1 MEPRNKTGIRDE
13 RLENA
18 KKSYHSPRL
27 SEYGTL
33 AKLTAGGAAG
43 SVEPNNKAD
52 KKNSSKP

>member
-1 MEPRNKTGIRDE
+1 MEPRKETRMRDDG
-13 RLENA
+13 LEDA
-18 KKSYHSPRL
+18 KKTYHSPRL

-33 AKLTAGGAAG
+33 AKLTAGGAVG